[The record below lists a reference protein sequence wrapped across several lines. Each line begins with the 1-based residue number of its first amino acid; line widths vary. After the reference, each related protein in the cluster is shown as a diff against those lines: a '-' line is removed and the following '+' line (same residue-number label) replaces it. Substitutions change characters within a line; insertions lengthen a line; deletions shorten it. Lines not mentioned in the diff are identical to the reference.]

1 MLQRIQTLYLLAV
14 AALMSVLC
22 FVPMV
27 NYTVADQESSIVA
40 FNDFW
45 WVGVLFAISALVAF
59 VVIWL
64 YKNRLAQIR
73 LLCAEIVLLVGSQ
86 AFALWYSIGVTR
98 QVAAEAAAQGMAT
111 MSSITTPTFFPLVC
125 VILVW
130 LAIRAIWKD
139 ERLVRSLDRI
149 R

>member
-14 AALMSVLC
+14 AVLMTVLC
-22 FVPMV
+22 FVPMAHYAV
-27 NYTVADQESSIVA
+27 DGIEQELVA
-40 FNDFW
+40 FDFW
-45 WVGVLFAISALVAF
+45 WVGVVFALCALVPF

-73 LLCAEIVLLVGSQ
+73 FLCAEVVLLVGAQIFS
-86 AFALWYSIGVTR
+86 LWYSIGITR
-98 QVAAEAAAQGMAT
+98 AVEAESAIS
-111 MSSITTPTFFPLVC
+111 MSSIATPTFFPVVC
-125 VILVW
+125 IILVW

-139 ERLVRSLDRI
+139 EMLVRSLDRI

>member
-14 AALMSVLC
+14 TALMAVLC
-22 FVPMV
+22 FVPLAT
-27 NYTVADQESSIVA
+27 YTVDGVEGQFVA
-40 FNDFW
+40 FDFW
-45 WVGVLFAISALVAF
+45 WVGVLFVLCSLLSF

-64 YKNRLAQIR
+64 YKNRMAQIR
-73 LLCAEIVLLVGSQ
+73 LLCAEIVLLTGAQVFAVWYAIRITRIVAVEGSI
-86 AFALWYSIGVTR
+86 A
-98 QVAAEAAAQGMAT
+98 
-111 MSSITTPTFFPLVC
+111 MSSITTPTFFPLVSI
-125 VILVW
+125 ILVW

>member
-14 AALMSVLC
+14 TGLMTALC
-22 FVPMV
+22 FVPMA
-27 NYTVADQESSIVA
+27 NYTIDGVEDSFVA
-40 FNDFW
+40 FDFW
-45 WVGVLFAISALVAF
+45 WVGVLFAACALLAF

-64 YKNRLAQIR
+64 FKNRMAQIR
-73 LLCAEIVLLVGSQ
+73 LLCAEIVLLVGAQVFS
-86 AFALWYSIGVTR
+86 LWYSIGITR
-98 QVAAEAAAQGMAT
+98 LVAAEGSISI
-111 MSSITTPTFFPLVC
+111 SSIATPTFFPVVC
-125 VILVW
+125 IILVW